1 MPVPTLAGSRCSSGL
16 TGMMPEPG
24 RGGEGPA
31 LGAAGV
37 LGATLL
43 PAGRQA
49 SCRVG
54 SADGRAGGAVCG
66 ASPLASL
73 MRRDSNR
80 DQKTVRSQPAGDGD
94 GTSQQRARNMTPH
107 GPWPVGSGRRHS
119 AGGRAART
127 PNCASGGQPVLL
139 GAEGDSPFSCPFR
152 LPQPPR
158 ASWFMAPCPPR
169 SCAFIT
175 AGPATVTLWPPSYE
189 DPVLTPGAPGIRAR
203 LPPQSP

>member
-16 TGMMPEPG
+16 TGMMLEPG
-24 RGGEGPA
+24 RGGGPA

-80 DQKTVRSQPAGDGD
+80 DQKTVRTQPAGDGE

-119 AGGRAART
+119 AGGWAAHT
-127 PNCASGGQPVLL
+127 PNCASGGSQSSWGLRGTVHFPALSGSHSLPVRLGSWPRAPLGHVPSSLPVL
-139 GAEGDSPFSCPFR
+139 
-152 LPQPPR
+152 QP
-158 ASWFMAPCPPR
+158 
-169 SCAFIT
+169 
-175 AGPATVTLWPPSYE
+175 
-189 DPVLTPGAPGIRAR
+189 
-203 LPPQSP
+203 

>member
-1 MPVPTLAGSRCSSGL
+1 MPVPTLAGSRCSSGPA
-16 TGMMPEPG
+16 GMMPEPG
-24 RGGEGPA
+24 RGGGTRP
-31 LGAAGV
+31 GGHRRPRGHAASRWETSV
-37 LGATLL
+37 LPGGLCRR
-43 PAGRQA
+43 PCGR
-49 SCRVG
+49 
-54 SADGRAGGAVCG
+54 AVCG

-80 DQKTVRSQPAGDGD
+80 DQKTVRTQPAGDGE

-139 GAEGDSPFSCPFR
+139 GAEGDSPFPCPFQ
-152 LPQPPR
+152 LPQPPC
-158 ASWFMAPCPPR
+158 ASWFMALCPPR

-175 AGPATVTLWPPSYE
+175 AGPATVTRWLPSYE
-189 DPVLTPGAPGIRAR
+189 DPVLTPGAPGIQAR
-203 LPPQSP
+203 LPPQGP